1 MNQIKLLSHV
11 VSPFSRCYHVTET
24 NYINFTS
31 TGSQELVKFK
41 KPTAKNIIDEV
52 ALDNYLLTNDE
63 TSGIIQGVLTTLK
76 SMEDDPTN
84 YRLHVE
90 NVHEFMRI
98 LWNKYDCEY
107 IYDILDSLTKI
118 EPALFD
124 LERDPKAGK
133 RYRDHYVHLFHVFI
147 FGLRILSSIIRQLDD
162 SKAKTILKVRD
173 ENLEGKICCLNQA
186 NQEVKFR
193 DYPWKE
199 RLLYLWTLMSTL
211 HDIAIP
217 ITHLENIRKA
227 LNEFSEKFHLEISG
241 PNLVPSFPVDLD
253 TYLCLISQL
262 FEGKFE
268 PDPTSDSLY
277 NKVDQGAYIK
287 GYFERL
293 IINNHGVLGGFLVYK
308 MIEEIFLQGKST
320 KYKIH
325 RDSFQDY
332 SELVLKQDVARAT
345 LAICLHDLK
354 HNKDYA
360 FPKFMPLSFD
370 DYPLT
375 FILIIADCLQEFLR
389 WEGMSIRGD
398 TKLYGFP
405 ALKVT
410 TRDNKITVNCSFSVE
425 KDPTQDS
432 YFIQDIKRTVIAED
446 RDITIDTIG
455 DATDEFC
462 KLITLELKE
471 KLLLGDSFTLML
483 SFF

>member
-1 MNQIKLLSHV
+1 M
-11 VSPFSRCYHVTET
+11 
-24 NYINFTS
+24 
-31 TGSQELVKFK
+31 VKFK
-41 KPTAKNIIDEV
+41 KPTANNIIDEV

-63 TSGIIQGVLTTLK
+63 SSGIIQGVLTTLK

-90 NVHEFMRI
+90 NVHEFMRL

-107 IYDILDSLTKI
+107 IYNILDSLTKI

-147 FGLRILSSIIRQLDD
+147 FGLRILSGIIRQVNDIQGQ
-162 SKAKTILKVRD
+162 KILKVID

-186 NQEVKFR
+186 DEETKFD

-253 TYLCLISQL
+253 AYLCLISQL
-262 FEGKFE
+262 FEGKFQ
-268 PDPTSDSLY
+268 PDPGKDWLY
-277 NKVDQGAYIK
+277 SKVDQGAYIK

-293 IINNHGVLGGFLVYK
+293 ISSNHGVLGGFLVYK

-354 HNKDYA
+354 HNKAYA

-405 ALKVT
+405 AVQV
-410 TRDNKITVNCSFSVE
+410 TVNDGKIILDCGFSVD
-425 KDPTQDS
+425 KDPSQEA
-432 YFIQDIKRTVIAED
+432 YFIQEIKRMVSAEN
-446 RDITIDTIG
+446 RTITINTIG
-455 DATDEFC
+455 DATDEFV
-462 KLITLELKE
+462 KLISQELKE

-483 SFF
+483 SFFSGKGYISTKTIGT